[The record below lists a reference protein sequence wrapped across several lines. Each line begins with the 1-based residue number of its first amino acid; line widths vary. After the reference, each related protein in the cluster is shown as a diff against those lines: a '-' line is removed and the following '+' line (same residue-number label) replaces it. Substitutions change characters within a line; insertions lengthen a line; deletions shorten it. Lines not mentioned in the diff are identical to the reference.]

1 MTTQTTLRSILLIGL
16 LAAITACGGAAA
28 GSTPATGEEISA
40 PAETLAPE
48 VIDEG
53 IPDDAASVPG
63 TALNACEIVTA
74 TDIAAATDV
83 DGVEPGEFES
93 TPTTL
98 SPGNSE
104 CAYKG
109 DFGRILVDLTP
120 EDGANLYDAAAGAY
134 KDAAPIPGIGD
145 GAFYS
150 ADNDRA
156 FVWKGSVA
164 IMFTIFVNG
173 DLDPADVAEKLGKLA
188 LAKV

>member
-1 MTTQTTLRSILLIGL
+1 MTTKTTLRSILLIGL
-16 LAAITACGGAAA
+16 LAAVSACGGAAA
-28 GSTPATGEEISA
+28 GSPPATGDETSA
-40 PAETLAPE
+40 PAETLVPE
-48 VIDEG
+48 TADEG
-53 IPDDAASVPG
+53 APQDAAPVPG
-63 TALNACEIVTA
+63 TALNACEIVSPP
-74 TDIAAATDV
+74 DIAAATDI
-83 DGVEPGEFES
+83 DGVEPGQFKS

-98 SPGNSE
+98 SPGHSKCTYE
-104 CAYKG
+104 G

-173 DLDPADVAEKLGKLA
+173 ELDPADVA
-188 LAKV
+188 

>member
-1 MTTQTTLRSILLIGL
+1 MTTQTTLRTILLVGL

-28 GSTPATGEEISA
+28 GSTPVSGDEPST

-48 VIDEG
+48 TTNDA
-53 IPDDAASVPG
+53 PQDAAPVPG
-63 TALNACEIVTA
+63 TGLNACEIVTA
-74 TDIAAATDV
+74 TDIAAVTDV
-83 DGVEPGEFES
+83 DDVDPGEFES
-93 TPTTL
+93 TPTAL

-104 CAYKG
+104 CTYAG

-120 EDGANLYDAAAGAY
+120 EDGANLYDAAAGSY

-164 IMFTIFVNG
+164 IMLTIFVNG

>member
-1 MTTQTTLRSILLIGL
+1 MMTTKITLRSILLIGL
-16 LAAITACGGAAA
+16 LAAITACGGAAS
-28 GSTPATGEEISA
+28 GSTPATGDETAA
-40 PAETLAPE
+40 PAGTLAPE
-48 VIDEG
+48 TIDEG
-53 IPDDAASVPG
+53 APQDAPAPG
-63 TALNACEIVTA
+63 TALNACEIVSA
-74 TDIAAATDV
+74 PDIAAATDV

-98 SPGNSE
+98 SPRNSE
-104 CAYKG
+104 CTYEG

-173 DLDPADVAEKLGKLA
+173 DLDPADVAAKLGSLA